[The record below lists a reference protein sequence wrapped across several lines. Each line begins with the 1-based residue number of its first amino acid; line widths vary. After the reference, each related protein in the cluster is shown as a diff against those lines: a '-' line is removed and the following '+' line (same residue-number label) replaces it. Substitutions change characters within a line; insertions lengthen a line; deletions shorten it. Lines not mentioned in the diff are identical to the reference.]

1 MGTKQHNTITVLDIG
16 SAKVAALICETTE
29 TGLRYR
35 GHGITESRGSRKG
48 VMTELDKAV
57 RSIQKAV
64 EEAEKVAE
72 RSVGNA
78 LIAVG
83 GAHIKGV
90 TSRGGVS
97 LGSRAREVSR
107 DDIRDAVEKARSV
120 HLPADRE
127 VLHLLPQEFIL
138 DDQSGVRDPAGMMG
152 ARLEVNLHIITG
164 SASATPNLVTAE
176 QRAGLYVGKL
186 VHERMMSPGRN

>member
-29 TGLRYR
+29 MGLRYR
-35 GHGITESRGSRKG
+35 GHGVTESRGSRKG
-48 VMTELDKAV
+48 VITELDKAAQ
-57 RSIQKAV
+57 SIQKAV

-72 RSVGNA
+72 CSVGNA

-90 TSRGGVS
+90 TSRGGVQ
-97 LGSRAREVSR
+97 LGSRAREVTR
-107 DDIRDAVEKARSV
+107 DDIRDAVEQARSV

-138 DDQSGVRDPAGMMG
+138 DAQAGG
-152 ARLEVNLHIITG
+152 A
-164 SASATPNLVTAE
+164 ATA
-176 QRAGLYVGKL
+176 AKKG
-186 VHERMMSPGRN
+186 GRPQVDLALR